1 MEILQ
6 QLLAV
11 GLVLGALLALLWV
24 MKRKGWAH
32 PRIRVSRDAQSQLE
46 VIERLSLTPQ
56 HSVHL
61 IRLADRILLVGLSP
75 SGCNVLDTAPL
86 TSITTAGA
94 NR

>member
-11 GLVLGALLALLWV
+11 ALVLGALGALVWT
-24 MKRKGWAH
+24 MKRKGWA
-32 PRIRVSRDAQSQLE
+32 RGRVSNSRDAQTQLE
-46 VIERLSLTPQ
+46 VIGRLALTPQ

-75 SGCNVLDTAPL
+75 QGCNVLESAPAA
-86 TSITTAGA
+86 SILPSGEA
-94 NR
+94 R

>member
-1 MEILQ
+1 METLQ

-11 GLVLGALLALLWV
+11 ALVLGALLTMVWLL
-24 MKRKGWAH
+24 KRKGWA
-32 PRIRVSRDAQSQLE
+32 RGRVQTSREGQAQLE
-46 VIERLSLTPQ
+46 IVGRLALTPQ

-75 SGCNVLDTAPL
+75 SGCSVLDTAPASSVL
-86 TSITTAGA
+86 PAGD

>member
-11 GLVLGALLALLWV
+11 ALVLGALGALVWT
-24 MKRKGWAH
+24 MKRKGWA
-32 PRIRVSRDAQSQLE
+32 RGRVSSSRDAQTQLE
-46 VIERLSLTPQ
+46 VIGRLALTPQ

-75 SGCNVLDTAPL
+75 QGCNVLESAPAS
-86 TSITTAGA
+86 SIRPSGA
-94 NR
+94 DR

>member
-11 GLVLGALLALLWV
+11 ALVLGAVWALVWV
-24 MKRKGWAH
+24 MKRKGWAQA
-32 PRIRVSRDAQSQLE
+32 RIRRSPGSQTQLE
-46 VIERLSLTPQ
+46 VIDRLTLTPQ

-75 SGCNVLDTAPL
+75 NGCNVLETAPL
-86 TSITTAGA
+86 NSVVTGA
-94 NR
+94 NH

>member
-11 GLVLGALLALLWV
+11 GLVLGALFALVWV
-24 MKRKGWAH
+24 MKRKGWA
-32 PRIRVSRDAQSQLE
+32 RSGLRNSRDAHSQLE
-46 VIERLSLTPQ
+46 VIERLALTPQ

-75 SGCNVLDTAPL
+75 GGCNVLDTAPL

>member
-11 GLVLGALLALLWV
+11 ALVLGALCALVWT
-24 MKRKGWAH
+24 MKRKGWA
-32 PRIRVSRDAQSQLE
+32 RGRVSSSRDAQTQLE
-46 VIERLSLTPQ
+46 VIGRLALTPQ

-75 SGCNVLDTAPL
+75 QGCNVLESAPAASILPPGTA
-86 TSITTAGA
+86 
-94 NR
+94 R

>member
-11 GLVLGALLALLWV
+11 ALVLGALGALVWT
-24 MKRKGWAH
+24 MKRKGWAQG
-32 PRIRVSRDAQSQLE
+32 RVSSSRGAQTQLE
-46 VIERLSLTPQ
+46 VIGRLALTPQ

-75 SGCNVLDTAPL
+75 QGCNVLESAPAA
-86 TSITTAGA
+86 SILQAGA
-94 NR
+94 ER